1 MNYED
6 LIHLLIISFFGV
18 YLFLGLEK
26 FKDWS
31 YSFFESYVSYLHR
44 SQKRRRYSIPWFQFL
59 VKIVKTFLIPV
70 VMFFLI
76 PVIVLYKFYNPFLI
90 IIYEIVFEICLVIF
104 KFFWWLVVWRILL
117 RLR

>member
-31 YSFFESYVSYLHR
+31 YSFFESYVSYLRR

-59 VKIVKTFLIPV
+59 VKIV
-70 VMFFLI
+70 MFFLI
-76 PVIVLYKFYNPFLI
+76 PVVVLYKFYNPFLI

-104 KFFWWLVVWRILL
+104 KFFWWLVVWRIL
-117 RLR
+117 